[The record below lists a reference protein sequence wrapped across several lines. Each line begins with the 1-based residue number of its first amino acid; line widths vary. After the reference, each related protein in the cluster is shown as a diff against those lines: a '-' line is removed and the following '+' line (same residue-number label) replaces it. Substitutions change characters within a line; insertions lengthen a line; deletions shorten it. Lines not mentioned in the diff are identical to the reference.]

1 MVAAVTSGSG
11 VPRKSSH
18 NTKYFNKAKVLLV
31 CAEGWVAMH
40 NEASK
45 QTQVGSQWAFIPKTK
60 RPGTSLRVACA
71 WSHTLMQLADSEWR
85 SWKAK
90 NNFLE
95 QDVTLSVYFNFKK
108 CCHWKIWKSAKWL
121 LCNFFKNGVCLICP
135 FDGNDCIFYLHSSYH
150 PAPLSLLHA
159 CSSCCPWVLGWP
171 CILRPSVIGQR
182 LALLHPPRLP
192 VVSPSLWLPVPFS

>member
-1 MVAAVTSGSG
+1 MK
-11 VPRKSSH
+11 P
-18 NTKYFNKAKVLLV
+18 
-31 CAEGWVAMH
+31 
-40 NEASK
+40 ASK
-45 QTQVGSQWAFIPKTK
+45 PKLDPSGLLFLRQSGPVPHSEWPALGPTHLCSWLTQ
-60 RPGTSLRVACA
+60 
-71 WSHTLMQLADSEWR
+71 SEWR

-121 LCNFFKNGVCLICP
+121 LCNFFKNGVYLICP